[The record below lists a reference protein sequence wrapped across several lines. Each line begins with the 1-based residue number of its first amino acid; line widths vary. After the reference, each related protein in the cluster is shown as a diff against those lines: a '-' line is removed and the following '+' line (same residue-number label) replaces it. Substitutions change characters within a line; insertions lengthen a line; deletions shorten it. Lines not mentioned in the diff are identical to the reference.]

1 MPFEFEPFADL
12 PAVVLIRP
20 RVFHDERGWFME
32 AFKRSEFDAH
42 GITRDFVQDDHSRS
56 EGRWV
61 LRGLHYQLEPA
72 AQGKLV
78 RCTSGV
84 IFDAAVDI
92 RRASPTFGRS
102 VTVTLS
108 ADARNMLWIP
118 PGFAH
123 GFLTLSDGAE
133 VQYKHTY
140 EYSRQHA
147 RRIRWDDPRLAIAW
161 PLSGTTPV
169 LSPQDA
175 AAPLLSEADLP

>member
-1 MPFEFEPFADL
+1 MPFAFEPFVDL
-12 PAVVLIRP
+12 PAVVLITP
-20 RVFHDERGWFME
+20 RVFDDERGWFME
-32 AFKRSEFDAH
+32 AFKRSEFRAN
-42 GITRDFVQDDHSRS
+42 GITHDFVQDDHSRS

-61 LRGLHYQLEPA
+61 LRGLHYQLDPA

-133 VQYKHTY
+133 VHYKHTH

-161 PLSGTTPV
+161 PLNGTAPA

-175 AAPLLSEADLP
+175 AAPLFSEADLP